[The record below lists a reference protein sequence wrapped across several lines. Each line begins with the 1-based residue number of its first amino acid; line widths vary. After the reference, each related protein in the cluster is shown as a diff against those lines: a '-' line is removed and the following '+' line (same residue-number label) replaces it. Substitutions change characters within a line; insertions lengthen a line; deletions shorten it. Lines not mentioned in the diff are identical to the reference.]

1 MTSILYVD
9 DEPALLEVAR
19 LFLEAKWDF
28 SVDTITS
35 ATEALQL
42 METKKYDAIIS
53 DYQMP
58 DMDGIGFLKRVRS
71 TGSSVPFI
79 IFTGRGREEIV
90 IQALNEGADFYLQK
104 GGEPV
109 SQFAEL
115 AHKVRQAIR
124 ERQAQ
129 ASIRDHEQR
138 EEDIINFL
146 PDATFAIDRSG
157 RIIAWNRAIEDM
169 TGVPAADMLGKGDY
183 AYALPFYGKRRPIL
197 IDLIFEPDEVIY
209 EKYAHI
215 IRERNVLIAETNLPL
230 PRGKPAL
237 LMGKASPLYNR
248 HGEVVGA
255 IESIRD
261 ITAMKKAEE
270 RLRESEGQF
279 AAFMDHLPVT
289 AFIKDDQF
297 TNLFVNRRMEEIFG
311 AQDWIGHTVF
321 ELFPRKAA
329 EKMVEDDRLTLKEGY
344 RKAVEHLTGTDG
356 RRRIFE
362 THKFRIDRGEKPP
375 LIGGFAI
382 DITEKKEAEDALFES
397 ESRFRELSDLLPQM
411 VYEAGLDGR
420 VTYANH
426 IAFKRFGYTEE
437 DLRKG
442 INILQAFVPADRDRV
457 MHAFRALIG
466 GTGTTP
472 SVEEYRALQKDGGT
486 FPVSI
491 YSSPIVKDGRINGI
505 RGIIVDITERKR
517 AEEAVSRSE
526 AQLRAILEST
536 ADGILAV
543 DNQGKTLH
551 TSRRFAEIWKIPSE
565 VVASGDDRTMLE
577 FVRDQLADP
586 DTFIAKV
593 ESLYRSD
600 EVAMDTLLFKDGR
613 VVERYSFPMMMDGD
627 RFGRVW
633 SFRDVTGQKQVEQA
647 LRESEDRLS
656 TILNAAQ
663 VGFVLVD
670 AKTHRILQ
678 ANPKALSLIGGQ
690 ECDVTGAVCHRF
702 ICPAEEG
709 NCPVTDL
716 GQAVNSSERVLITR
730 EGVRIPIIKTVVRA
744 RIGGKDVLVESF
756 IDISDR
762 KRAEEALTRANT
774 KLGLLATVTRHD
786 IRNQLTAL
794 QGFLELSAEGKN
806 PEAMQDYVRKALG
819 VAGVIDR
826 QILFTKDYQ
835 AMGMKEPLWQPVGAL
850 VKKAEGQFPHPG
862 VSISTEVP
870 GLEVYADPLLE
881 KVLYNLV
888 DNALRYGGPSMKS
901 VRVSFHRDGT
911 DLFLI
916 FEDDGIG
923 IPEAEKELVFTRG
936 FGHNSGL
943 GLFLIREILAITG
956 ATITENGVPG
966 RGARFEIRVPG
977 GAWRVTGTE

>member
-1 MTSILYVD
+1 MISVLYVD
-9 DEPALLEVAR
+9 DEPSLLEVAR
-19 LFLEAKWDF
+19 LFLEAKWGF

-35 ATEALQL
+35 ATEALTL
-42 METKKYDAIIS
+42 LEGKKYDAIIS

-58 DMDGIGFLKRVRS
+58 DMDGIEFLKHVRS
-71 TGSSVPFI
+71 GGSSIPFI

-157 RIIAWNRAIEDM
+157 KIIAWNRAIEEM

-183 AYALPFYGKRRPIL
+183 EYALPFYGKRRPIL

-209 EKYAHI
+209 AKYAHI
-215 IRERNVLIAETNLPL
+215 IRERDVLIAETDLPL

-248 HGEVVGA
+248 HGEIIGA

-261 ITAMKKAEE
+261 ITAIRKAEE

-289 AFIKDDQF
+289 AFIKDDRF
-297 TNLFVNRRMEEIFG
+297 TNLFVNRRMEELFG
-311 AQDWIGHTVF
+311 AKEWIGKTVF
-321 ELFPRKAA
+321 DLFPEKAA
-329 EKMVEDDRLTLKEGY
+329 RQMIEDDRLTLKEGY
-344 RKAVEHLTGTDG
+344 RKNIERLTGTDG

-411 VYEAGLDGR
+411 VYEADTNGR

-426 IAFKRFGYTEE
+426 IAFRRFGYTEE

-442 INILQAFVPADRDRV
+442 ISILQAFVPADRERV
-457 MHAFRALIG
+457 TQAFRALVG
-466 GTGTTP
+466 GTGSTP
-472 SVEEYRALQKDGGT
+472 SVEEYHALQKDGGT

-491 YSSPIVKDGRINGI
+491 YSSPIVKDGRITGI

-517 AEEAVSRSE
+517 AEEAIRGSE
-526 AQLRAILEST
+526 AQLRAVLEST

-543 DNQGKTLH
+543 DKQGKVLH
-551 TSRRFAEIWKIPSE
+551 SSRRFAEIWKIPAD
-565 VVASGDDRTMLE
+565 VLASGDDRTLLG
-577 FVRDQLADP
+577 FVLDQLADP
-586 DTFIAKV
+586 GAFLAKV
-593 ESLYRSD
+593 ESLYQSD
-600 EVAMDTLLFKDGR
+600 AVDMDTLFFKDGR
-613 VVERYSFPMMMDGD
+613 VVERYSFPMMMDGE

-633 SFRDVTGQKQVEQA
+633 SFRDVTNQKQVEQA

-670 AKTHRILQ
+670 ATTHRILQ

-702 ICPAEEG
+702 ICQAEEG
-709 NCPVTDL
+709 KCPVTDL
-716 GQAVNSSERVLITR
+716 GQAVNASERVLITMD
-730 EGVRIPIIKTVVRA
+730 GVRIPVIKTVVRA

-794 QGFLELSAEGKN
+794 EGFLELALESTK
-806 PEAMQDYVRKALG
+806 PETTPTYIAKAVE

-826 QILFTKDYQ
+826 QIRFTKDYQ

-850 VKKAEGQFPHPG
+850 ARKAEAQFPHPG
-862 VSISTEVP
+862 VSVDEAVS
-870 GLEVYADPLLE
+870 GLEVYADPLFE

-888 DNALRYGGPSMKS
+888 DNALRHGGPSMKAI
-901 VRVSFHRDGT
+901 RVSYRRD
-911 DLFLI
+911 DPELSLI
-916 FEDDGIG
+916 FEDDGSG
-923 IPEAEKELVFTRG
+923 IPEDEKELIFGRG
-936 FGHNSGL
+936 YGKNSGL

-956 ATITENGVPG
+956 MTITENGVPG
-966 RGARFEIRVPG
+966 RGARFEIRVPE
-977 GAWRVTGTE
+977 GAWRFTGTG